1 MKEKLLALLVAKFA
15 GVPEATLERIASKKA
30 GSVSDE
36 SQLQS
41 IADGIDF
48 AQVLQSEVDS
58 RITDANKKAVQNY
71 ETQHGLKDGKPVQAN
86 PNPSTT
92 PPANPNDLAAIV
104 AQAIAPL
111 AQKLEAFEKAK
122 SAETYISSARA
133 KLKEKGIPES
143 FVGSIAVESEEQI
156 EQFVSAQEARFIAF
170 KQEQINSGNW
180 VDKPNASSQNA
191 AERSVDDYVKIMD
204 GGTATKVG
212 TVDLGVS

>member
-58 RITDANKKAVQNY
+58 RITDANKKSSSELRNPARS
-71 ETQHGLKDGKPVQAN
+71 GKWASLFRRIQT
-86 PNPSTT
+86 PSTT

-111 AQKLEAFEKAK
+111 AQKSWKPLKRLKQPKLTYRVQGLNSKRKGFPKVLLEL
-122 SAETYISSARA
+122 ST
-133 KLKEKGIPES
+133 
-143 FVGSIAVESEEQI
+143 
-156 EQFVSAQEARFIAF
+156 
-170 KQEQINSGNW
+170 
-180 VDKPNASSQNA
+180 
-191 AERSVDDYVKIMD
+191 
-204 GGTATKVG
+204 
-212 TVDLGVS
+212 